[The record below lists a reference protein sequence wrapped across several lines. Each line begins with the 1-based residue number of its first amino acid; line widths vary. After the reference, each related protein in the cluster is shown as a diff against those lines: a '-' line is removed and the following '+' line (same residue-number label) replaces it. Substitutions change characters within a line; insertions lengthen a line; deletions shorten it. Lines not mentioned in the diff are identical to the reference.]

1 MNKTIRYFMITVLAT
16 SMLGC
21 ATKQDKK
28 QLPSSYLSGGS
39 VEKEESD
46 KVVGAQEVLRTKT
59 NFNSIE
65 TIDRGEVSFSSNQ
78 LSKSFSQKKLFQISA
93 KDMQL
98 QDFLHYVLGELINV
112 NYLITPSIK
121 SVNSPVTLN
130 IGNEITEQRLFE
142 LTEEVLSERGIAIT
156 LAKDVYLV
164 AKLEPNSK
172 NSTRV
177 GVGRDAFSVPSSN
190 GTILQIVPILYGV
203 KTTLKRTIEELTDV
217 QITIDVKQS
226 TLFVRGNNKSII
238 RALEL
243 IQLLDSPAIRGRQIG
258 MVELAFVD
266 VDLYLQQM
274 SLLLENEGIPNSI
287 GSPGN
292 DNLVFVPLPQIGT
305 VAIFSATQK
314 LLERVRFWSK
324 TLDKP
329 SQGDVKQYYIYHPK
343 YARASD
349 IGDSLTPLLNASA
362 ASIKS
367 TSRAQENRVD
377 TNSQGSG
384 QLKTTNRNAG
394 ASNERMTLVVD
405 ERSNALIF
413 FSTGT
418 DYKNIL
424 SLIQKL
430 DVLPQ
435 QVLLE
440 VVIAEVNLVDDFKFG
455 VEWAMTR
462 GDVSAGTSEAF
473 SVGEIGG
480 LNLLSLGASGDFI
493 KANFF
498 DQNQNINILSRPSLL
513 VRDGVSASIEIGA
526 EISVIGSTTDN
537 LNSGTGV
544 QTTSSEYISTGIAI
558 NVTPTVNAQGIVIM
572 AITQSLSNTV
582 PNSSGAGGN
591 PSIFKRNLST
601 EVLAESGQTIILAGL
616 IDERDSETDTK
627 VPLLGDLPFI
637 GNIFK
642 SKGNN
647 KTKTELVLMI
657 TPKVISRTEQWTDIM
672 SSFKSTLVDIELE
685 Q

>member
-627 VPLLGDLPFI
+627 VPFLGDLPFI

>member
-1 MNKTIRYFMITVLAT
+1 MNKTVRYFLLSVLST
-16 SMLGC
+16 SILGC

-46 KVVGAQEVLRTKT
+46 KVGGAQDVLRTKT

-65 TIDRGEVSFSSNQ
+65 TIDRGQVTFSSNQ

-93 KDMQL
+93 KEMQL
-98 QDFLHYVLGELINV
+98 QDFLHYVLGELLNV
-112 NYLITPSIK
+112 NYLITPSVEK
-121 SVNSPVTLN
+121 VNSPVTLN
-130 IGNEITEQRLFE
+130 IGNEISEQRLFE
-142 LTEEVLSERGIAIT
+142 LTEEVLSERDVAIT

-164 AKLEPNSK
+164 AKIDSNSK

-177 GVGRDAFSVPSSN
+177 GVGRDASSVPSSN

-226 TLFVRGNNKSII
+226 TLFVRGNNKSIT

-258 MVELAFVD
+258 MVELAFID

-343 YARASD
+343 YARAND

-362 ASIKS
+362 GSIKS
-367 TSRAQENRVD
+367 TSRAQENSAD

-384 QLKTTNRNAG
+384 QLKTTNRSAG

-430 DVLPQ
+430 DVIPK

-473 SVGEIGG
+473 SIGDIGG

-498 DQNQNINILSRPSLL
+498 AQNQNINILSRPSLL

-572 AITQSLSNTV
+572 AINQSLSNTV

-601 EVLAESGQTIILAGL
+601 EVVAESGQTIILAGL

-627 VPLLGDLPFI
+627 VPFLGDLPLI
-637 GNIFK
+637 GNLFK

-657 TPKVISRTEQWTDIM
+657 TPKVISRTEQWSDIM

>member
-1 MNKTIRYFMITVLAT
+1 MNKSVRYFMITVLAT

-21 ATKQDKK
+21 ATKQDRK
-28 QLPSSYLSGGS
+28 QLPSSYLSGGN

-46 KVVGAQEVLRTKT
+46 KVAGAQEILRTKT
-59 NFNSIE
+59 DFNSIE

-98 QDFLHYVLGELINV
+98 QDFLHYVLGELLNV

-164 AKLEPNSK
+164 AKTDPNSK

-217 QITIDVKQS
+217 QITIDAKQS

-258 MVELAFVD
+258 MVELAFID

-287 GSPGN
+287 GSPGS

-362 ASIKS
+362 GSIKS
-367 TSRAQENRVD
+367 TSRAQENSVD

-384 QLKTTNRNAG
+384 QLKTTNRSTG

-601 EVLAESGQTIILAGL
+601 EVVAESGQTIILAGL

-672 SSFKSTLVDIELE
+672 SSFKNTLVDIELE

>member
-1 MNKTIRYFMITVLAT
+1 MNKTVRYFMITVFAT

-21 ATKQDKK
+21 ATKQEKK

-46 KVVGAQEVLRTKT
+46 KVVGAQDVLRTKT

-65 TIDRGEVSFSSNQ
+65 TIDRGEISFSSNQ

-98 QDFLHYVLGELINV
+98 QDFLQYVLGELLNV

-121 SVNSPVTLN
+121 TVNSPVTLN

-164 AKLEPNSK
+164 AKIDPNSK

-217 QITIDVKQS
+217 QITIDAKQS

-314 LLERVRFWSK
+314 LLERVKFWSK

-349 IGDSLTPLLNASA
+349 IGDSLTPLLNAST

-367 TSRAQENRVD
+367 TSRAQENSTD

-384 QLKTTNRNAG
+384 QLKTTNRSAG

-601 EVLAESGQTIILAGL
+601 EVVAESGQTIILAGL

-627 VPLLGDLPFI
+627 VPFLGDLPLI

>member
-164 AKLEPNSK
+164 AKLDPNSK

-627 VPLLGDLPFI
+627 VPFLGDLPFI